1 MAQTMTEKIF
11 AAHSRDGTAMAGEFV
26 TLCPDIV
33 LLNDISGPVAFQQ
46 FDAMGATRP
55 FDPERIVLV
64 ADHFAPAKDVISA
77 ENIKILRGFAERF
90 EIRHYYEPGTGGIE
104 HTLIAQLGLVYPGCL
119 IFGADSHT
127 CTAGALNASGFG
139 FGSTDL
145 AAALALGE
153 LWARV
158 PEAIRVDLTGK
169 PDRFVTGKDVI
180 LTLIGRIGADGAL
193 YASLEFGGPGLAG
206 LNVDERMAIANM
218 AVEASAET
226 CVMEADEE
234 VVEYVTL
241 RHATARQSVAPDPEA
256 RYKAHHVIDL
266 DELQPVVAIPPSP
279 ANVRSVSTVKATR
292 IDQVYVGNCA
302 NGTITDLRQV
312 AQVLSGRKVARGVRM
327 IIVPATQ
334 EIYRQALR
342 EGLMEIF
349 VEAGATVSGP
359 TCGACFG
366 GHMGILAAGETAVA
380 TTNRN
385 FRGRMGDPT
394 SQVFLANA
402 WVAAAAAVAGELCHP
417 ADVVGDELNPGE
429 PLSATPP
436 AEMTKA

>member
-1 MAQTMTEKIF
+1 
-11 AAHSRDGTAMAGEFV
+11 
-26 TLCPDIV
+26 
-33 LLNDISGPVAFQQ
+33 
-46 FDAMGATRP
+46 
-55 FDPERIVLV
+55 
-64 ADHFAPAKDVISA
+64 
-77 ENIKILRGFAERF
+77 
-90 EIRHYYEPGTGGIE
+90 
-104 HTLIAQLGLVYPGCL
+104 L

-127 CTAGALNASGFG
+127 CTAGAFNASGIG

-158 PEAIRVDLTGK
+158 PEAIRVDLTGQ

-193 YASLEFGGPGLAG
+193 YASLEFGGPGLG
-206 LNVDERMAIANM
+206 TLNVDERMAIANM
-218 AVEASAET
+218 AVEAGAET
-226 CVMEADEE
+226 CVMEADQQ
-234 VVEYVTL
+234 VDTYVSE
-241 RHATARQSVAPDPEA
+241 RHGAGGHSVAPAPEA
-256 RYKAHHVIDL
+256 CYKAHHVLNL

-279 ANVRSVSTVKATR
+279 ANVKSVSTVKATR
-292 IDQVYVGNCA
+292 VDQVYVGNCA

-334 EIYRQALR
+334 EVYRQALR

-349 VEAGATVSGP
+349 AEAGATISVP

-417 ADVVGDELNPGE
+417 ADVVGGEPNPGQ
-429 PLSATPP
+429 PLPSMPP
-436 AEMTKA
+436 IEMTKA